1 MTSNHGDS
9 NSSVASSYV
18 DVNLDS
24 AAQQQKYVT
33 FDSDEE
39 GKTTLPSYNQSSAN
53 LPVDRAP
60 PAAAYTPPYTPASY
74 DPQFKSMGSL
84 PGQDQQCLALEP
96 PKFEQLKKWTVT
108 NYKYTKQLVGEK
120 FGHSTR
126 TVDKDLEER
135 IVELKL
141 AKVHYANLLKESR
154 NMLTKFEQLV
164 LCHRNMRTQFQT
176 MIAQAPELQEQLQS
190 NAATQSVLEK
200 NGEGLLGAL
209 RTFVE
214 SLTTLVNITIQDTF
228 YTIKN
233 YENSRIEY
241 DAYRND
247 ISTLQNAI
255 PTDITKNKMLELQVV
270 FEDRKQKWEKL
281 KNDTTTKMNLLHENK
296 IMVMRS
302 QLDMF
307 NNAVIA
313 YFSGNGDKLNEV
325 LSEYHIRTRKVSE
338 DDNSS
343 FLTRPNE

>member
-1 MTSNHGDS
+1 M
-9 NSSVASSYV
+9 
-18 DVNLDS
+18 
-24 AAQQQKYVT
+24 
-33 FDSDEE
+33 
-39 GKTTLPSYNQSSAN
+39 
-53 LPVDRAP
+53 
-60 PAAAYTPPYTPASY
+60 
-74 DPQFKSMGSL
+74 
-84 PGQDQQCLALEP
+84 
-96 PKFEQLKKWTVT
+96 KKWTVT
-108 NYKYTKQLVGEK
+108 NYKYTKQLVGER

-141 AKVHYANLLKESR
+141 AKVQYANLLKESR
-154 NMLTKFEQLV
+154 NMLSKFEQLV

-209 RTFVE
+209 RSFVE

-247 ISTLQNAI
+247 ISTLQNAV

-281 KNDTTTKMNLLHENK
+281 KSDTTTKMNLLHENK
-296 IMVMRS
+296 IGVMKS
-302 QLDMF
+302 QLDLF

>member
-9 NSSVASSYV
+9 TSSVASSYV
-18 DVNLDS
+18 DVNLDGGS
-24 AAQQQKYVT
+24 AQHPKYVT
-33 FDSDEE
+33 FDSDED

-53 LPVDRAP
+53 LSVDRAP
-60 PAAAYTPPYTPASY
+60 PPAAYTPPSY
-74 DPQFKSMGSL
+74 NPQFKSMGSL
-84 PGQDQQCLALEP
+84 PAQEQQQCLALEP

-108 NYKYTKQLVGEK
+108 NYKYTKQLVGER

-141 AKVHYANLLKESR
+141 AKVQYANLLKEAR

-164 LCHRNMRTQFQT
+164 LCHRNLRTQFQT

-209 RTFVE
+209 RSFVE

-247 ISTLQNAI
+247 ISTLQNAVQ
-255 PTDITKNKMLELQVV
+255 TDITKNKMLELQVI

-281 KNDTTTKMNLLHENK
+281 KNDTATKMNLLHENK
-296 IMVMRS
+296 IGVMRS
-302 QLDMF
+302 QLDLF

-343 FLTRPNE
+343 FLTRANE